1 MVTLYI
7 ISTTPY
13 AGKSALCVALGRR
26 FRKDGHSIGYMR
38 PVTTTIAR
46 IKEQMAD
53 EEAELM
59 RQNLGLIEP
68 ADIIWPVCLDPHAV
82 EAVLR
87 GEFVDYAKAVQDSF
101 ATISQGKDI
110 VLLEGGSTLTEG
122 SMIGLSCQDVSRLL
136 QCKSLV
142 VAKYNSEMAVDD
154 LLAAKKWLG
163 DSLIGVVLDAVERS
177 QLDYVQDVVAPFLSS
192 HGCPVYAVL
201 PMERIFT
208 SITVGQLNE
217 ALQGEVICR
226 PDLTNELVDNLMVG
240 AMSVDASLAYFRR
253 KLNKAVITGG
263 DRPDIQL
270 AALETSTKCLVLTGN
285 FHPNPLIINRAE
297 EAGVPIILVKHDTLT
312 AVQLSEQAFQKI
324 RFHHEKKIDRFEH
337 MLAERFNIAGLY
349 KALGL

>member
-26 FRKDGHSIGYMR
+26 FRADGHNIGYMR

-46 IKEQMAD
+46 IKEQMVD

-59 RQNLGLIEP
+59 RQNLKLTEP
-68 ADIIWPVCLDPHAV
+68 ADTIWPVCLDPHTV
-82 EAVLR
+82 EAILR
-87 GEFVDYAKAVQDSF
+87 GEQGDYRKLVTDAFAK
-101 ATISQGKDI
+101 ISAGKDI
-110 VLLEGGSTLTEG
+110 MLLEGGSTLTEG
-122 SMIGLSCQDVSRLL
+122 SMIGLSCQDISKLL

-142 VAKYNSEMAVDD
+142 VAKYDSELTIDN
-154 LLAAKKWLG
+154 LLTAKQWLG
-163 DSLIGVVLDAVERS
+163 GSLIGVVLDAVERS
-177 QLDYVQDVVAPFLSS
+177 RLDFVQGVVVPFLNR
-192 HGCPVYAVL
+192 HACPVFAVL

-208 SITVGQLNE
+208 SVTVAQLNE

-226 PDLTNELVDNLMVG
+226 PDLTNELVENLMIG

-270 AALETSTKCLVLTGN
+270 TALETSTKCLILTGN
-285 FHPNPLIINRAE
+285 FYPNPLIINRAE
-297 EAGVPIILVKHDTLT
+297 EAGVPILLVKHDTMT
-312 AVQLSEQAFQKI
+312 AVQLCEQAFQKI
-324 RFHHEKKIDRFEH
+324 RFHQERKIDRFEKV
-337 MLAERFNIAGLY
+337 LAERLDCTALY
-349 KALGL
+349 KAMGI